1 MHRLYA
7 LLLLLSL
14 SPSLFALEPLVDSD
28 WLRANRGIKGL
39 FLLDIQQPENYKR
52 LHIPGAVNAPYSLWR
67 TDKHSLAPGMLPPIK
82 RLEQLLG
89 ELGIGNDSA
98 VIVIASGNQPGDMA
112 AASRVFWSLKVMGHL
127 KAAILNGGMFDYA
140 KRFER
145 DLEKTPRFSIAT
157 RYKAATN
164 DNLMADA
171 TDIQAALRSHRQLLD
186 ARTLGEYTG
195 VITAK
200 PDERPGTIPGA
211 KHLPFTWFVDAHGLI
226 RDKAAAIALFKYA
239 GLDPNRDGTIH
250 FCHTGNRAALTWF
263 VDFAILGHP
272 KAKLYDASMSEWS
285 VQKALP
291 METRIAF

>member
-1 MHRLYA
+1 M
-7 LLLLLSL
+7 LLLSF

-39 FLLDIQQPENYKR
+39 FLLDIQQPENYRR

-67 TDKHSLAPGMLPPIK
+67 TDKHSITPGMLPPIK
-82 RLEQLLG
+82 RLERLLG

-127 KAAILNGGMFDYA
+127 QAAILNGGVFNYA
-140 KRFER
+140 KRFARE
-145 DLEKTPRFSIAT
+145 LEKTPRFSTAT
-157 RYKAATN
+157 RYKAAP
-164 DNLMADA
+164 DYRLIAEI
-171 TDIQAALRSHRQLLD
+171 TDIQVALGSQLQLLD
-186 ARTLGEYTG
+186 ARTLGEYAG

-200 PDERPGTIPGA
+200 PGERPGTIPGA

-226 RDKAAAIALFKYA
+226 RDKAAVIALFKYA
-239 GLDPNRDGTIH
+239 GLDPNREGTIH

-263 VDFAILGHP
+263 VDFAILGHR

-285 VQKALP
+285 VQKGLP